1 MKNNF
6 VLLKN
11 NPLFAGIGID
21 DFDKMLNCL
30 GGKTTSYK
38 KGNTILLA
46 GNPVDSVGLIL
57 QGSVKILREDV
68 DGHTHILSEFS
79 APELFGETFACASV
93 DHSPVSVIATEDCD
107 ILFLNYRK
115 IITTCSSSCVF
126 HGRLIENMLTLIA
139 QKNLILNRK
148 IEILSKRTI
157 RERLM
162 LFLENQ
168 CDSSRKCTIPY
179 NREELAA
186 LLCVDRSAMSNE
198 LSKMQKD
205 KLIRFSKN
213 HFEIL

>member
-79 APELFGETFACASV
+79 APELFGETFACAGV

-157 RERLM
+157 RE
-162 LFLENQ
+162 
-168 CDSSRKCTIPY
+168 
-179 NREELAA
+179 
-186 LLCVDRSAMSNE
+186 
-198 LSKMQKD
+198 
-205 KLIRFSKN
+205 
-213 HFEIL
+213 